1 MVLPILAS
9 LHFLPFK
16 SFFSTSCQF
25 ILTVLFAL
33 ALQTYMWLLEF
44 PKIEQKTEPSPL
56 LWIQLPVW
64 AREKDRP
71 SLFLRLDLFF
81 FYITLLEVNQVS
93 VKHPLIFLSCL
104 FAILLYILSPP
115 RPQLVTYMGAEH
127 GSLLALYWQ
136 TAKDSLIACR
146 EHLLPDGGCVQSI
159 WYNWSC
165 CLSCSVVGPSATE
178 TDC

>member
-81 FYITLLEVNQVS
+81 FLYNFIRGEPGQCKTSFNFS
-93 VKHPLIFLSCL
+93 FLSLCYST
-104 FAILLYILSPP
+104 LYSFPP

-127 GSLLALYWQ
+127 GSLLTLY
-136 TAKDSLIACR
+136 
-146 EHLLPDGGCVQSI
+146 
-159 WYNWSC
+159 
-165 CLSCSVVGPSATE
+165 
-178 TDC
+178 